1 MLHLLKHFTTLSMTR
16 TLLLLFP
23 LLLVGGCE
31 ARNATSIQSSHPEIN
46 TFFGTTS
53 LTERSRPYSRF
64 NTDSLFS
71 QIPPTIK
78 WERVVSLTN
87 SIQVPSRQSLPKM
100 WGEALLIAPY
110 NESERGTFHLL
121 DRRLIKSA
129 LTNRTTYRS
138 KKTYLEKYS
147 RPISSCPDPLASGG
161 KLDQVVRNGLNASAD
176 NTSVSAFLKFADRK
190 VNAFPHFL
198 SSSTKADADTGL
210 DASSNSE
217 KQQIS
222 SISGMSPETDQSTE
236 ARVALTTP
244 EVGLPLVLN
253 NETDEEGKLENAFS
267 GASGITVR
275 IKHSVTHF

>member
-1 MLHLLKHFTTLSMTR
+1 MTSTLF
-16 TLLLLFP
+16 LLFP
-23 LLLVGGCE
+23 LLFVGGCE
-31 ARNATSIQSSHPEIN
+31 ARNATAIQSSRPEIN

-53 LTERSRPYSRF
+53 LSETSWPYSPF
-64 NTDSLFS
+64 NTSSLFS

-78 WERVVSLTN
+78 WKRVVSLTN
-87 SIQVPSRQSLPKM
+87 SIQVPSRQSLPMM

-110 NESERGTFHLL
+110 NESKRGTFHLL
-121 DRRLIKSA
+121 GPRVIKSA
-129 LTNRTTYRS
+129 LTISTIFGSRMP
-138 KKTYLEKYS
+138 YLKKYS
-147 RPISSCPDPLASGG
+147 TPISSCPDPLTSGG
-161 KLDQVVRNGLNASAD
+161 KLDKVLPNGLNVSAD
-176 NTSVSAFLKFADRK
+176 NMSVSGFWKFADRK
-190 VNAFPHFL
+190 VHAFPHFL

-210 DASSNSE
+210 DTGSNSE

-222 SISGMSPETDQSTE
+222 SIRGISLETGQSTE

-267 GASGITVR
+267 GASGICTVR